1 MTILR
6 CFLAGALVL
15 GLAACGHK
23 SDTQTTTS
31 TTTTN
36 GGASAA
42 GTTGPNPAG
51 TAGTAA
57 TPSGAMSAGGM
68 NGTTTGGAINTGAGQ
83 PAGFDTEAAA
93 QGHCPSDVVVWLN
106 TKSHVYHEKG
116 QVYYGHTKA
125 GAYVCKKEADADGDR
140 ETKNGK

>member
-6 CFLAGALVL
+6 CCLAGALLIAVA
-15 GLAACGHK
+15 GCGGHK
-23 SDTQTTTS
+23 TDTQTTS

-36 GGASAA
+36 AS
-42 GTTGPNPAG
+42 GTMGPNPAG

-57 TPSGAMSAGGM
+57 TPSSAMSAGGM

-116 QVYYGHTKA
+116 QLYYGHTKA

>member
-6 CFLAGALVL
+6 CFLAGALL
-15 GLAACGHK
+15 IAAVGCSHK
-23 SDTQTTTS
+23 TDTQTTSS

-36 GGASAA
+36 SGG
-42 GTTGPNPAG
+42 TMGPNPAG

-57 TPSGAMSAGGM
+57 TPSSAMSAGGM
-68 NGTTTGGAINTGAGQ
+68 TGTTTGGAVNTGAGQ

-93 QGHCPSDVVVWLN
+93 QNHCPSDIVVWLN

-116 QVYYGHTKA
+116 QLYYGHTKQ